1 MMNFSKIKKLLHCI
15 KVIHTN
21 GSTNSYFK
29 MATVER
35 KKERRMQ
42 GGKRKYEKKGVR
54 ENESRS
60 LLIKTQGLANVL

>member
-42 GGKRKYEKKGVR
+42 GRKRKYEKKGVR

-60 LLIKTQGLANVL
+60 LLIKMQGLANVL

>member
-1 MMNFSKIKKLLHCI
+1 MNFSKIKKLLHCI

-42 GGKRKYEKKGVR
+42 GRKRKYEKKGVR

-60 LLIKTQGLANVL
+60 LLIKMQGLANVL

>member
-1 MMNFSKIKKLLHCI
+1 MNFSKIKKLLHSI

-42 GGKRKYEKKGVR
+42 GGKRKYEKKRG
-54 ENESRS
+54 EGE
-60 LLIKTQGLANVL
+60 

>member
-1 MMNFSKIKKLLHCI
+1 MMNFSKTKKLLHSF

-21 GSTNSYFK
+21 GSTNSYL

-35 KKERRMQ
+35 KQERECRK
-42 GGKRKYEKKGVR
+42 GKRKYEEKRVR

-60 LLIKTQGLANVL
+60 LLIKTQGLANVP